1 MNGVLQGFRVK
12 PAKKCIGNGGMDCIC
27 VNSPNGSGLSYAC
40 TRTTVQASKTFA
52 IRLRREFTLEVYA
65 QTNAVVCIFKR

>member
-1 MNGVLQGFRVK
+1 
-12 PAKKCIGNGGMDCIC
+12 MDCIC

-52 IRLRREFTLEVYA
+52 IRLRREFTLGVYA
-65 QTNAVVCIFKR
+65 RTNAVVWIVNK